1 MSKRRVRFFMRIT
14 NRHFSYACCFVE
26 VNCVLSYSFVYQ
38 MRCLFTIQQISP
50 HTSSREN
57 RIPFLKQPV
66 LQQTHQNN
74 SLSFASSPLA
84 FPSSIQHS
92 FFNAGRN
99 FSLNIATYLL
109 YFFTTPNPSHTPQTR
124 LLTLEHLI
132 QTRNRKRVEFFN
144 SIRIDRTTEPAYDS
158 QPPPNST
165 RLRMHDE
172 RTLQQMMAQKR
183 HVFVQ
188 TRECERQNHLVDRVL
203 RIKRPP
209 HFPPSPEASE
219 CPPISPSHSCRSSTR
234 WSVSPCSLHVTQ
246 STCFHSSR
254 SCSAGIPPTAGTVA
268 SGTPPPSP
276 HSRTPSSP
284 PSPAQGCT
292 EAHPVRLRRVYPSR
306 RNRAASSRTR

>member
-1 MSKRRVRFFMRIT
+1 MFVDRST
-14 NRHFSYACCFVE
+14 NPTS
-26 VNCVLSYSFVYQ
+26 
-38 MRCLFTIQQISP
+38 LFLERKHRSTNPLPQTQD
-50 HTSSREN
+50 T
-57 RIPFLKQPV
+57 PV

-99 FSLNIATYLL
+99 FSLNIATYSL
-109 YFFTTPNPSHTPQTR
+109 YFFTTPNPSLTPQTR
-124 LLTLEHLI
+124 LLTLEHFI
-132 QTRNRKRVEFFN
+132 QTRNQKRVEFFN

-188 TRECERQNHLVDRVL
+188 TRERERQNHLVDRVL
-203 RIKRPP
+203 RMKRPP

-219 CPPISPSHSCRSSTR
+219 WLPISPLRSCHSSTR
-234 WSVSPCSLHVTQ
+234 WSVSPCSLHFKQ
-246 STCFHSSR
+246 STRLHSSR
-254 SCSAGIPPTAGTVA
+254 SCSAGTPPAAGTVA
-268 SGTPPPSP
+268 SGTPPPSLR
-276 HSRTPSSP
+276 SRTPSSP
-284 PSPAQGCT
+284 PSPAPGCT
-292 EAHPVRLRRVYPSR
+292 EARLARLRQVYPSR
-306 RNRAASSRTR
+306 RNREASSRTH